1 VTAEIV
7 VFFESS
13 GYLSNYGSSNGYF
26 TLINSDKYK
35 NNHMKQG
42 VFTAMLIAVT
52 YAVSLGFYVWMGTT
66 PPDSMFHAVW
76 KGGPIVS
83 VLMALILMVIAYIVE
98 RIIALNKAAGKG
110 NIPEFVQSLK
120 MDIDNGAVDQAIAKC
135 DEHQSSLAAVLRAV
149 LERYKNLVYHNITDR
164 DKKVSE
170 MQKAVEEATV
180 MEMPLLEKNLVAIST
195 IASISTMVGLLGTTL
210 GMIRAFAA
218 MATSG
223 APDAV
228 QLSLGISEAL
238 FNTALGI
245 LGGIMGIVTYNV
257 FTNKVDR
264 FSYMIDEAA
273 FYIIQTLG
281 TGKTQ

>member
-1 VTAEIV
+1 
-7 VFFESS
+7 
-13 GYLSNYGSSNGYF
+13 
-26 TLINSDKYK
+26 
-35 NNHMKQG
+35 MKQG
-42 VFTAMLIAVT
+42 FFTGILIAVT

-66 PPDSMFHAVW
+66 PPESIFHAIW
-76 KGGPIVS
+76 KGGPVVS
-83 VLMALILMVIAYIVE
+83 VLMALILMLVAYIVE

-110 NIPEFVQSLK
+110 NIPEFVRSLK
-120 MDIDNGAVDQAIAKC
+120 QDIDNGAIDQAIAKC
-135 DEHQSSLAAVLRAV
+135 DDHKSSLAAVLRSV
-149 LERYKNLVYHNITDR
+149 LQRYKMLVSYNVTDR
-164 DKKVSE
+164 EKKISDME
-170 MQKAVEEATV
+170 KAVEEATV

-238 FNTALGI
+238 FNTAIGI
-245 LGGIMGIVTYNV
+245 LGGIMGIVTYNI
-257 FTNKVDR
+257 FTSRVDR

-281 TGKTQ
+281 TGKPE

>member
-1 VTAEIV
+1 MKQ
-7 VFFESS
+7 VFFT
-13 GYLSNYGSSNGYF
+13 G
-26 TLINSDKYK
+26 
-35 NNHMKQG
+35 
-42 VFTAMLIAVT
+42 MLIAVT

-66 PPDSMFHAVW
+66 PPESIFHAVW
-76 KGGPIVS
+76 KGGPVVS
-83 VLMALILMVIAYIVE
+83 VLMALILMLVAYIVE

-110 NIPEFVQSLK
+110 NIPEFVRSLK
-120 MDIDNGAVDQAIAKC
+120 QDIENGAIDQAIAKC
-135 DEHQSSLAAVLRAV
+135 DDHQSSLAAVLRSV
-149 LERYKNLVYHNITDR
+149 LDRYKKLVSYNVTDR
-164 DKKVSE
+164 EKKISE
-170 MQKAVEEATV
+170 MEKAVEEATA
-180 MEMPLLEKNLVAIST
+180 MEIPLLEKNLVAIST

-238 FNTALGI
+238 FNTAIGI

-257 FTNKVDR
+257 FTSRVDR

-281 TGKTQ
+281 TGKPE

>member
-1 VTAEIV
+1 
-7 VFFESS
+7 
-13 GYLSNYGSSNGYF
+13 
-26 TLINSDKYK
+26 
-35 NNHMKQG
+35 MKQG
-42 VFTAMLIAVT
+42 FFTAILIVVT
-52 YAVSLGFYVWMGTT
+52 YAVSLGFYIWMGST
-66 PPDSMFHAVW
+66 PPESMFHAIW

-98 RIIALNKAAGKG
+98 RIVALNKASGKG
-110 NIPEFVQSLK
+110 SITEFVQSLK
-120 MDIDNGAVDQAIAKC
+120 QDVESGSIDQAISRC
-135 DEHQSSLAAVLRAV
+135 DDHQSSLSAVLRAV
-149 LERYKNLVYHNITDR
+149 LDRYKMLSVHNVTDR
-164 DKKVSE
+164 EKRIGE
-170 MQKAVEEATV
+170 LQKAVEEATL

-264 FSYMIDEAA
+264 FSYQIDEAA

-281 TGKTQ
+281 TGKSQS

>member
-1 VTAEIV
+1 
-7 VFFESS
+7 
-13 GYLSNYGSSNGYF
+13 
-26 TLINSDKYK
+26 
-35 NNHMKQG
+35 MKQG
-42 VFTAMLIAVT
+42 LFTGLLIVVT
-52 YAVSLGFYVWMGTT
+52 YLASLGFYIWMGTN
-66 PPDSMFHAVW
+66 PPESMFHAVW

-83 VLMALILMVIAYIVE
+83 ILMSLILMVIAYTVE
-98 RIIALNKAAGKG
+98 RIIALNKASGKG
-110 NIPEFVQSLK
+110 NIPEFVHLIKQ
-120 MDIDNGAVDQAIAKC
+120 DIDSGQIDQAIAKC
-135 DEHQSSLAAVLRAV
+135 DDHQSSLAAVLRSV
-149 LERYKNLVYHNITDR
+149 LERYKNLSLFNVTDR
-164 DKKVSE
+164 EKKISE
-170 MQKAVEEATV
+170 MEKAVEEATI

-245 LGGIMGIVTYNV
+245 VGGIMGIVVYNI
-257 FTNKVDR
+257 FTSRVDH
-264 FSYMIDEAA
+264 FSYTIDEAA

-281 TGKTQ
+281 TGKSER

>member
-1 VTAEIV
+1 MI
-7 VFFESS
+7 
-13 GYLSNYGSSNGYF
+13 
-26 TLINSDKYK
+26 
-35 NNHMKQG
+35 MKQG
-42 VFTAMLIAVT
+42 YFTAMLIVVT
-52 YAVSLGFYVWMGTT
+52 YAVSLGFYAWMGTT
-66 PPDSMFHAVW
+66 PPESMFHAVW

-110 NIPEFVQSLK
+110 AIPEFVQSLK
-120 MDIDNGAVDQAIAKC
+120 QDIDTGAVEQAISRC
-135 DEHQSSLAAVLRAV
+135 DDHQSSLSAVLRAV
-149 LERYKNLVYHNITDR
+149 LERYKLLAVHNITDR
-164 DKKVSE
+164 DKRISE

-245 LGGIMGIVTYNV
+245 IGGIMGIVTYNV
-257 FTNKVDR
+257 FTNRVDR
-264 FSYMIDEAA
+264 FNYMIDEAA

-281 TGKTQ
+281 TGKSQS

>member
-1 VTAEIV
+1 
-7 VFFESS
+7 
-13 GYLSNYGSSNGYF
+13 
-26 TLINSDKYK
+26 
-35 NNHMKQG
+35 MKQG
-42 VFTAMLIAVT
+42 FFTGVLIVVT

-66 PPDSMFHAVW
+66 PPESIFHAVW
-76 KGGPIVS
+76 KGGPVVS
-83 VLMALILMVIAYIVE
+83 VLMALILMLVAYIVE
-98 RIIALNKAAGKG
+98 RIIALKKASGKG
-110 NIPEFVQSLK
+110 NIPEFVRSLK
-120 MDIDNGAVDQAIAKC
+120 QDIENGAIDQAIAKC
-135 DEHQSSLAAVLRAV
+135 DDHQSSLAAVLRSV
-149 LERYKNLVYHNITDR
+149 LDRYKKMVSYNVTDR
-164 DKKVSE
+164 EKKISE
-170 MQKAVEEATV
+170 MEKAVEEATV

-238 FNTALGI
+238 FNTAIGI
-245 LGGIMGIVTYNV
+245 LGGIMGIVTYNI
-257 FTNKVDR
+257 FTTRVDH

-281 TGKTQ
+281 TGKPE

>member
-1 VTAEIV
+1 
-7 VFFESS
+7 
-13 GYLSNYGSSNGYF
+13 
-26 TLINSDKYK
+26 
-35 NNHMKQG
+35 MKQG
-42 VFTAMLIAVT
+42 FFTAVLIAVT
-52 YAVSLGFYVWMGTT
+52 YAVSLGFYIWMGTT
-66 PPDSMFHAVW
+66 PESSIFHSIW
-76 KGGPIVS
+76 KGGPVVS
-83 VLMALILMVIAYIVE
+83 VLMALNLMVIAYIVE

-110 NIPEFVQSLK
+110 EIPAFVHSLK
-120 MDIDNGAVDQAIAKC
+120 QDVEVGAVDQAISRC
-135 DEHQSSLAAVLRAV
+135 DDHQSSLSAVLRAV
-149 LERYKNLVYHNITDR
+149 LERYKLLAVHNVTDR
-164 DKKVSE
+164 DKRLSE

-218 MATSG
+218 MATAG

-245 LGGIMGIVTYNV
+245 MGGIMGIVTYNV
-257 FTNKVDR
+257 FTSKVDR
-264 FSYMIDEAA
+264 FNYQIDEAA

-281 TGKTQ
+281 TGKPQ

>member
-1 VTAEIV
+1 
-7 VFFESS
+7 
-13 GYLSNYGSSNGYF
+13 
-26 TLINSDKYK
+26 
-35 NNHMKQG
+35 MKQG
-42 VFTAMLIAVT
+42 FFTAALIVVT
-52 YAVSLGFYVWMGTT
+52 YVVSLGFYVWMGTT
-66 PPDSMFHAVW
+66 PPESIFHAIW
-76 KGGPIVS
+76 KGGPVVS
-83 VLMALILMVIAYIVE
+83 VLMALILMLIAYIVE
-98 RIIALNKAAGKG
+98 RIIALNKASGKG
-110 NIPEFVQSLK
+110 NIPEFVRSLK
-120 MDIDNGAVDQAIAKC
+120 QDIDNGSIDQAIAKC
-135 DEHQSSLAAVLRAV
+135 DDHQSSLAAVLRTV
-149 LERYKNLVYHNITDR
+149 LDRYKKLVQHNVTDR
-164 DKKVSE
+164 EKKISE
-170 MQKAVEEATV
+170 MEKAVEEATI

-238 FNTALGI
+238 FNTAIGI

-257 FTNKVDR
+257 FTSRVDR

-281 TGKTQ
+281 TGKPE

>member
-1 VTAEIV
+1 
-7 VFFESS
+7 
-13 GYLSNYGSSNGYF
+13 
-26 TLINSDKYK
+26 
-35 NNHMKQG
+35 MKQG
-42 VFTAMLIAVT
+42 YFTAMLIAVT
-52 YAVSLGFYVWMGTT
+52 YAVSLGFYIWMGTT
-66 PPDSMFHAVW
+66 SPDSMFHAVW

-83 VLMALILMVIAYIVE
+83 VLIALILMVIAYIVE

-110 NIPEFVQSLK
+110 AIPEFVQSLK
-120 MDIDNGAVDQAIAKC
+120 QDIDAGAVDQAISRC
-135 DEHQSSLAAVLRAV
+135 DEHQSSLSAVLRAV
-149 LERYKNLVYHNITDR
+149 LERYKLLAVHNVTDR
-164 DKKVSE
+164 DKRIGE

-257 FTNKVDR
+257 FTNRVDR
-264 FSYMIDEAA
+264 FNYMIDEAA
-273 FYIIQTLG
+273 YYIIQTLG
-281 TGKTQ
+281 TGKSQS

>member
-1 VTAEIV
+1 
-7 VFFESS
+7 
-13 GYLSNYGSSNGYF
+13 
-26 TLINSDKYK
+26 
-35 NNHMKQG
+35 MKQG
-42 VFTAMLIAVT
+42 FFTGILIVVT
-52 YAVSLGFYVWMGTT
+52 YAVSLAFYVWMGTT
-66 PPDSMFHAVW
+66 PPDSMFHAIW
-76 KGGPIVS
+76 QGGPVVS

-120 MDIDNGAVDQAIAKC
+120 QDIDAGSIDDAIAKC
-135 DEHQSSLAAVLRAV
+135 DEHQSSLSAVLRAV
-149 LERYKNLVYHNITDR
+149 LDRYRKMQSLNITDR
-164 DKKVSE
+164 EKKISE
-170 MQKAVEEATV
+170 MEKAVEEATV

-245 LGGIMGIVTYNV
+245 VGGIMGIVTYNV
-257 FTNKVDR
+257 FTSRVDR

-281 TGKTQ
+281 TGKAR

>member
-1 VTAEIV
+1 
-7 VFFESS
+7 
-13 GYLSNYGSSNGYF
+13 
-26 TLINSDKYK
+26 
-35 NNHMKQG
+35 MKQG
-42 VFTAMLIAVT
+42 FFTGILIAVT

-66 PPDSMFHAVW
+66 PPESIFHAIW
-76 KGGPIVS
+76 KGGPVVS
-83 VLMALILMVIAYIVE
+83 VLMALILMLVAYIVE

-110 NIPEFVQSLK
+110 NIPEFVRSLK
-120 MDIDNGAVDQAIAKC
+120 QDIDNGSIDQAIAKC
-135 DEHQSSLAAVLRAV
+135 DDHQSSLAAVLRSV
-149 LERYKNLVYHNITDR
+149 LHRYKMLVSYNVTDR
-164 DKKVSE
+164 EKKISDME
-170 MQKAVEEATV
+170 KAVEEATV

-238 FNTALGI
+238 FNTAIGI
-245 LGGIMGIVTYNV
+245 LGGIMGIVTYNI
-257 FTNKVDR
+257 FTSRVDR

-281 TGKTQ
+281 TGKPE

>member
-1 VTAEIV
+1 
-7 VFFESS
+7 
-13 GYLSNYGSSNGYF
+13 
-26 TLINSDKYK
+26 
-35 NNHMKQG
+35 MKQG
-42 VFTAMLIAVT
+42 FFTAILIVVT

-66 PPDSMFHAVW
+66 PESSMFHAVY
-76 KGGPIVS
+76 KGGPVVS

-110 NIPEFVQSLK
+110 NIPDFVRQLK
-120 MDIDNGAVDQAIAKC
+120 QDVDSGSIDQAIARC
-135 DEHQSSLAAVLRAV
+135 DDHRSSIAAVMRAV
-149 LERYKNLVYHNITDR
+149 FERYKSLSMHNITDR
-164 DKKVSE
+164 DKKVVE
-170 MQKAVEEATV
+170 MEKAVEEATI
-180 MEMPLLEKNLVAIST
+180 MEMPLLEKNLIAIST
-195 IASISTMVGLLGTTL
+195 IASISTMIGLLGTTM
-210 GMIRAFAA
+210 GMIRAFTA

-264 FSYMIDEAA
+264 FTYMIDEAA
-273 FYIIQTLG
+273 FYIIQTLSA
-281 TGKTQ
+281 TKPE